1 MTNTRATSLEA
12 QTIEFSHFF
21 GVVQIGVSIISP
33 EMSDDIPHKNCL
45 QATSHMVD
53 LATDLQGQTQILL
66 ELYNLPQSML
76 QGCVCGGGEG
86 FSVHVE
92 DIMKEA
98 RRWIVAYGIIE

>member
-1 MTNTRATSLEA
+1 
-12 QTIEFSHFF
+12 
-21 GVVQIGVSIISP
+21 
-33 EMSDDIPHKNCL
+33 
-45 QATSHMVD
+45 MVD